1 MRIRTLRTRRVYSS
15 SRLSCHCAG
24 TRGGTSIARGC
35 AMVFEHLWNDV
46 RFARRQFAKR
56 PGLTIAAVFALACG
70 LGGVTTVF
78 TLIDAVI
85 LRPLPV
91 VKPHELVWLRD
102 PSFSF
107 PVYEEVSARADMMSR
122 VFAWESRK
130 LQAQWTG
137 EVEPTPVL
145 LATGE
150 IHETLGLRPAAG
162 RLLMPSDSGR
172 SDVEAQPVAVLSYA
186 AWKRRFNAD
195 PSAIGK
201 TLRIEGTP
209 FTIVGVTPP
218 DFHGVSI
225 GVPADVTIPLTM
237 LPRMREDE
245 RRWLKSPS
253 RSWLYIMGR
262 LKPGWSVESADAA
275 FQTIWPQILRATS
288 NDIEPSF
295 LARYLT
301 FTSGLEPG
309 YAGYSPV
316 RRQFR
321 EALWLLFGLVS
332 LLLVGACATVANVLL
347 AGTAV
352 RRHELGLR
360 LALGAGRRRIAQQL
374 FVEGLMLAAAGGL
387 LGFLFST
394 WAAELLVRL
403 LSTSYE
409 SVVVS
414 LVPDR
419 RVVIF
424 IALVVGIA
432 TCVFTLAPILRAS
445 RIEPGW
451 MLEPGGRQTGSR
463 HRSRAAR
470 ALVAVQVAISLT
482 LLAGSALFVRNL
494 WQLLATDVGFKR
506 ENLLIVSVDALSPLS
521 AAGSNRVLY
530 YGELLERLRG
540 TPGVRSASL
549 SRKPPISNE
558 LGSWW
563 DTFVADN
570 GTTITDRRDRTL
582 LNAISPGYFETIGLP
597 IVAGRD
603 FAGTDRDG
611 APRVVIINE
620 AFARR
625 YFGNDSP
632 IGRHVVMGGSGPS
645 LEVVGVVR
653 DATYQNL
660 REDRRRIVY
669 LPYLQVPQILR
680 DASLLAELRVG
691 GVSTALT
698 ESVRAAV
705 REVDPSAPLT
715 IQTVETRIN
724 ESLVNERLIAVIAA
738 FLGGVSLLLACGALG
753 AVMSHLVTARTREIG
768 LRLALGAER
777 RAVMGLVMR
786 QALMVAAIGAFAG
799 LIMTL
804 AGGRLVSRFLS
815 TIGPADPW
823 ALTAA
828 AAILFITTAV
838 ASYLPAR
845 RASRVDPMAALRVE

>member
-1 MRIRTLRTRRVYSS
+1 M
-15 SRLSCHCAG
+15 A
-24 TRGGTSIARGC
+24 
-35 AMVFEHLWNDV
+35 FEHLWNDV

-56 PGLTIAAVFALACG
+56 PGLTLAAVFALACG
-70 LGGVTTVF
+70 LGSVTTVF
-78 TLIDAVI
+78 TLVDAVI

-107 PVYEEVSARADMMSR
+107 PVFEEVSARADMLSH

-130 LQAQWTG
+130 LQAQWTA

-172 SDVEAQPVAVLSYA
+172 SDVEAQAVAVLSYA
-186 AWKRRFNAD
+186 AWKRRFGAD

-225 GVPADVTIPLTM
+225 GVPVDVTIPLTM
-237 LPRMREDE
+237 LPRLREDE
-245 RRWLKSPS
+245 RRWLPNPN
-253 RSWLYIMGR
+253 RSWLYIIGR

-288 NDIEPSF
+288 DGVSPGF
-295 LARYLT
+295 LQRYLT

-309 YAGYSPV
+309 FAGYSPV

-360 LALGAGRRRIAQQL
+360 LALGAARRRIAQQL
-374 FVEGLMLAAAGGL
+374 FVEGLMLAAAGAV

-432 TCVFTLAPILRAS
+432 TSVFTLAPIVRAS

-451 MLEPGGRQTGSR
+451 LLESGGRQTGTP
-463 HRSRAAR
+463 HRSRASR

-482 LLAGSALFVRNL
+482 LLSGSALFVRNL
-494 WQLLATDVGFKR
+494 WQLLATDVGFSR
-506 ENLLIVSVDALSPLS
+506 ENLLVVSVDALSPLS
-521 AAGSNRVLY
+521 TAGPDRVLY
-530 YGELLERLRG
+530 YSELLRHLRE

-558 LGSWW
+558 FGSWW

-570 GTTITDRRDRTL
+570 GKTITDRRDRTL
-582 LNAISPGYFETIGLP
+582 LNAISSGYFETIGLP

-603 FAGTDRDG
+603 FAETDRDG

-620 AFARR
+620 SFARV
-625 YFGNDSP
+625 YFGSDSP
-632 IGRHVVMGGSGPS
+632 IGRHVVRGAGGSS
-645 LEVVGVVR
+645 LEVIGVVR

-660 REDRRRIVY
+660 REDRHRVAY

-680 DASLLAELRVG
+680 DDILRAELRVD
-691 GVSTALT
+691 VTSAALA
-698 ESVRAAV
+698 ESIRAAV
-705 REVDPSAPLT
+705 RKVDPSAPLT
-715 IQTVETRIN
+715 IQTVENRIA
-724 ESLVNERLIAVIAA
+724 ESLVSERLIALIAA
-738 FLGGVSLLLACGALG
+738 FLGAVSLLLACGALG

-777 RAVMGLVMR
+777 RTVMALVMR
-786 QALMVAAIGAFAG
+786 QALMVAVLGALAG
-799 LIMTL
+799 LAITL

-828 AAILFITTAV
+828 VAILLATTAV
-838 ASYLPAR
+838 ASYLPAH